1 MQLAMKHPW
10 VLLAMLL
17 AAFGEYLWRRA
28 RGGYDFG
35 AASASF
41 GVALG
46 QALLRP
52 ITGIVL
58 AVIFKAADR
67 NNDGQVSRAELVNYR
82 STQWARIDRN
92 GDGYF
97 SRQDLPGL
105 AQGRW
110 DGEKIVGLRQVY
122 DRNNDGRI
130 SRTEFVDGPSPAF
143 DAADTNDDGVVNA
156 AEMRS
161 LAAQARG

>member
-1 MQLAMKHPW
+1 MKVSQLY
-10 VLLAMLL
+10 LLTAIVVSLSGL
-17 AAFGEYLWRRA
+17 PTPAPAQPINGPL
-28 RGGYDFG
+28 DFME
-35 AASASF
+35 
-41 GVALG
+41 
-46 QALLRP
+46 Q
-52 ITGIVL
+52 
-58 AVIFKAADR
+58 FKAADR

-97 SRQDLPGL
+97 SRQDLPGF

-110 DGEKIVGLRQVY
+110 DGEKIVGLRQMY

-130 SRTEFVDGPSPAF
+130 SRAEFVDGPSPAF